1 MFCHSYDR
9 ILPCCYFRGVN
20 KIRFIAIDQ
29 ASAVSGC
36 AIFENDTLVKYNIIE
51 FKKDTP
57 NRTEEMIKALHNQIV
72 SNNVDFV
79 VFEDVSLQ
87 TNVSTLILL
96 AQIQGAIINTC
107 VMNNIC
113 YSVYKPTLW
122 RRILSFKQGRN
133 VKRPALKQQAKDFV
147 FNKYNLKLK
156 EDLCDAICIG
166 EAFIIDK
173 KVED

>member
-9 ILPCCYFRGVN
+9 ILPCYYFRGVN

-36 AIFENDTLVKYNIIE
+36 AIFEDDKLVKYNIIE
-51 FKKDTP
+51 LKKDTP
-57 NRTEEMIKALHNQIV
+57 NRMSEMIKRIHNQIIE
-72 SNNVDFV
+72 NNVDHV

-107 VMNNIC
+107 VMNNIS
-113 YSVYKPTLW
+113 YSVYKSTSW
-122 RRILSFKQGRN
+122 RKILSFKQNRN
-133 VKRPALKQQAKDFV
+133 IKRPELKQQAKDYV
-147 FNKYNLKLK
+147 FNKYSLKLK
-156 EDLCDAICIG
+156 EDICDAICIG
-166 EAFIIDK
+166 EAFIVDK
-173 KVED
+173 KK

>member
-1 MFCHSYDR
+1 MAIVVRLSPIFYDKE
-9 ILPCCYFRGVN
+9 VT

-36 AIFENDTLVKYNIIE
+36 AIFENDRLVEYNIIE

-72 SNNVDFV
+72 ENNVDYV

-113 YSVYKPTLW
+113 YSVYKPTTW
-122 RRILSFKQGRN
+122 RKLLKFKQSRGI
-133 VKRPALKQQAKDFV
+133 KRPELKQQAKDFV
-147 FNKYNLKLK
+147 FNKYDLKLK

>member
-1 MFCHSYDR
+1 
-9 ILPCCYFRGVN
+9 
-20 KIRFIAIDQ
+20 
-29 ASAVSGC
+29 
-36 AIFENDTLVKYNIIE
+36 
-51 FKKDTP
+51 
-57 NRTEEMIKALHNQIV
+57 MIKALHNQIV

-122 RRILSFKQGRN
+122 RRILSFRQGRN
-133 VKRPALKQQAKDFV
+133 VKRPELKQQEKDFV

>member
-1 MFCHSYDR
+1 MIKGS
-9 ILPCCYFRGVN
+9 V

-36 AIFENDTLVKYNIIE
+36 AIFEDNKLVKYNIIE
-51 FKKDTP
+51 LKKDIP
-57 NRTEEMIKALHNQIV
+57 NRVEEMIKRLHNQIV
-72 SNNVDFV
+72 ENNVEHV

-96 AQIQGAIINTC
+96 AQIQGAIMNTC
-107 VMNNIC
+107 VMNNIS
-113 YSVYKPTLW
+113 YSIYKPTSW
-122 RRILSFKQGRN
+122 RKLLKFRQSRS
-133 VKRPALKQQAKDFV
+133 VKRPELKQQAKDYV